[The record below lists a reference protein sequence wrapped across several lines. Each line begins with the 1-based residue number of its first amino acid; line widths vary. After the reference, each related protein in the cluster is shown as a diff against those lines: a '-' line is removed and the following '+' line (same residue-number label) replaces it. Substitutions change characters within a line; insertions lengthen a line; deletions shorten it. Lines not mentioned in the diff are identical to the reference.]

1 MIVGSGLSDLGA
13 YIYQQ
18 GYRYITN
25 IDVSQVA
32 VNFMKEKHH
41 KMEEMDYV

>member
-18 GYRYITN
+18 GYHYLTN
-25 IDVSQVA
+25 IDISQVA